1 MYVRVSGDEI
11 FRERYDIIAII
22 IIIIWTQFNFST
34 LHVSEC
40 RQSSAFRSAWCRLP
54 EMRKVIYSWIEL
66 T

>member
-1 MYVRVSGDEI
+1 MVPLQRTNPCPLSNVHMYVRVSGDEI

-40 RQSSAFRSAWCRLP
+40 RQSSAFRSA
-54 EMRKVIYSWIEL
+54 
-66 T
+66 